1 MQSMT
6 HEKMGEEMKT
16 RKFNWN
22 YVLIAPALIISVC
35 IILVPGIMTVVYSLT
50 DWNGLSPEI
59 NFIGFRNFI
68 ELFHDKI
75 FYKAITN
82 NIIWTVLFLTIP
94 VCIGMLAAML
104 LLSRRRT
111 RSMYQVAFLI
121 PYVLAPSVN
130 AMLWLNVIFSPVSG
144 VISVL
149 RNMGWDIGSPLANV
163 KTAIYGCAA
172 VDIWHY
178 WSYLTVIYLA
188 ALRQTP
194 TDQVEAARVEGCNGW
209 QLFRYIYLPN
219 IMSTVSLMFVMITI
233 GSFLAFDYIKLM
245 TGGGPAH
252 ATEVLGTYAYTFA
265 FSSMKVGKAAACGLF
280 ISFFG
285 LIASFIY
292 ARISRRE
299 ERR

>member
-1 MQSMT
+1 
-6 HEKMGEEMKT
+6 MK
-16 RKFNWN
+16 RKKFNWN
-22 YVLIAPALIISVC
+22 YVLIAPALLISVC
-35 IILVPGIMTVVYSLT
+35 IILVPGVMTFVFSFT

-59 NFIGFRNFI
+59 NFIGIRNFI

-75 FYKAITN
+75 FYKAILN
-82 NIIWTVLFLTIP
+82 NVIWTLLFLTIP

-104 LLSRRRT
+104 LLTRKKT
-111 RSMYQVAFLI
+111 RSIYQVAFLV

-130 AMLWLNVIFSPVSG
+130 AMLWLNVMFSPVSG
-144 VISVL
+144 VISVF
-149 RNMGWDIGSPLANV
+149 RNMGFDISSPLANV
-163 KTAIYGCAA
+163 KTAIYGCAG

-194 TDQVEAARVEGCNGW
+194 TDQVEAARLDGCSAW

-252 ATEVLGTYAYTFA
+252 ATEVLGTYAYSFA
-265 FSSMKVGKAAACGLF
+265 FSSMKVGKAAAVGLF

-285 LIASFIY
+285 LIASLVY
-292 ARISRRE
+292 TRMSRKE
-299 ERR
+299 EIR

>member
-1 MQSMT
+1 
-6 HEKMGEEMKT
+6 MKS

>member
-1 MQSMT
+1 
-6 HEKMGEEMKT
+6 MKK
-16 RKFNWN
+16 RKINWN
-22 YVLIAPALIISVC
+22 YFLIAPALLISVS
-35 IILVPGIMTVVYSLT
+35 IILLPGVMTFAYSFT
-50 DWNGLSPEI
+50 DWNGLSPNI
-59 NFIGFRNFI
+59 NFIGLKNFI
-68 ELFHDKI
+68 ELFQDKI
-75 FYKAITN
+75 FFKAIQN

-104 LLSRRRT
+104 LLSRKRT
-111 RSMYQVAFLI
+111 RSIYQVAFLI

-130 AMLWLNVIFSPVSG
+130 AMLWLNVVFSPVSG
-144 VISVL
+144 VISVF
-149 RNMGWDIGSPLANV
+149 RNMGFDISSPLADM

-188 ALRQTP
+188 ALRQVP
-194 TDQVEAARVEGCNGW
+194 TDQVEAARLDGCNGW

-252 ATEVLGTYAYTFA
+252 ATEVLGTYAYSFA
-265 FSSMKVGKAAACGLF
+265 FDSMKVGKAAAVGLF

-285 LIASFIY
+285 LIASSVY
-292 ARISRRE
+292 TKLSKNE
-299 ERR
+299 EME

>member
-1 MQSMT
+1 
-6 HEKMGEEMKT
+6 MKK
-16 RKFNWN
+16 RKINWN
-22 YVLIAPALIISVC
+22 YFLIAPALLISVS
-35 IILVPGIMTVVYSLT
+35 IILLPGVMTFAYSFT
-50 DWNGLSPEI
+50 DWNGLSPNI
-59 NFIGFRNFI
+59 NFIGLKNFI
-68 ELFHDKI
+68 ELFQDKI
-75 FYKAITN
+75 FFKAIQN
-82 NIIWTVLFLTIP
+82 NIIWTLLFLTIP

-104 LLSRRRT
+104 LLSRKKT
-111 RSMYQVAFLI
+111 RSIYQVAFLI

-130 AMLWLNVIFSPVSG
+130 AMLWLNVVFSPVSG
-144 VISVL
+144 VISVF
-149 RNMGWDIGSPLANV
+149 RNMGFDISSPLADM

-188 ALRQTP
+188 ALRQVP
-194 TDQVEAARVEGCNGW
+194 TDQVEAARLDGCNGW

-252 ATEVLGTYAYTFA
+252 ATEVLGTYAYSFTFD
-265 FSSMKVGKAAACGLF
+265 SMKVGKAAAVGLF

-285 LIASFIY
+285 LIASTIY
-292 ARISRRE
+292 TRLSKNE
-299 ERR
+299 EMQ

>member
-1 MQSMT
+1 
-6 HEKMGEEMKT
+6 MKK
-16 RKFNWN
+16 RKINWN
-22 YVLIAPALIISVC
+22 YLLIAPALLISVS
-35 IILVPGIMTVVYSLT
+35 IILIPGVMTFAYSFT
-50 DWNGLSPEI
+50 DWNGLSPNI
-59 NFIGFRNFI
+59 NFVGLKNFI
-68 ELFHDKI
+68 ELFQEKV
-75 FYKAITN
+75 FFKAIQN

-104 LLSRRRT
+104 LLSRKRT
-111 RSMYQVAFLI
+111 RSIYQVAFLI

-130 AMLWLNVIFSPVSG
+130 AMLWLNVVFSPVSG

-149 RNMGWDIGSPLANV
+149 RNMGLDISSPLANM

-188 ALRQTP
+188 ALRQVP
-194 TDQVEAARVEGCNGW
+194 TDQVEAARLDGCNGW

-219 IMSTVSLMFVMITI
+219 IMSTVTLMFVMITI

-252 ATEVLGTYAYTFA
+252 ATEVLGTYAYSYA
-265 FSSMKVGKAAACGLF
+265 FDSMKVGKAAAVGLF

-285 LIASFIY
+285 LIASAVY
-292 ARISRRE
+292 AKMSKNE
-299 ERR
+299 EMR

>member
-1 MQSMT
+1 MR
-6 HEKMGEEMKT
+6 T

-35 IILVPGIMTVVYSLT
+35 IILVPGVMTVIYSFT

-59 NFIGFRNFI
+59 NFIGFQNFI

-82 NIIWTVLFLTIP
+82 NFIWTVLFLTIP

-111 RSMYQVAFLI
+111 RSIYQVAFLI

-130 AMLWLNVIFSPVSG
+130 AMLWLNVMFSPVSG

-149 RNMGWDIGSPLANV
+149 RNMGMDISSPLANV

-292 ARISRRE
+292 ARISKKE
-299 ERR
+299 ESR

>member
-1 MQSMT
+1 
-6 HEKMGEEMKT
+6 MK
-16 RKFNWN
+16 RKKFNWN

-35 IILVPGIMTVVYSLT
+35 IILIPGVMTVVYSFT
-50 DWNGLSPEI
+50 DWNGLSSDI
-59 NFIGFRNFI
+59 NFVGLKNFI

-75 FYKAITN
+75 FYKAIGN

-104 LLSRRRT
+104 LLTRKKT
-111 RSMYQVAFLI
+111 RSIYQVAFLI
-121 PYVLAPSVN
+121 PYVLAPAVN
-130 AMLWLNVIFSPVSG
+130 AMLWLNIIFSPVFG
-144 VISVL
+144 LISVF
-149 RNMGWDIGSPLANV
+149 RNMGVDISSPLTNV
-163 KTAIYGCAA
+163 KTAIYGCAG

-188 ALRQTP
+188 ALRQVP
-194 TDQVEAARVEGCNGW
+194 TDQLEAARLDGCNGW

-252 ATEVLGTYAYTFA
+252 ATEVLGTYAYSFA
-265 FSSMKVGKAAACGLF
+265 FSSMKVGKAAAVGLF

-285 LIASFIY
+285 LLASLVY
-292 ARISRRE
+292 TKLSAKE
-299 ERR
+299 ERV